1 MVGGL
6 LGLGVASESER
17 CRLEL
22 DFAGFGRNI
31 GRGDCQKDDVLLR
44 FGAGRALGP
53 ENYREEVSM
62 INGSSLARLA
72 NEMQERRLIEVLAN
86 KCTVELTLWGSLRRR
101 HAFDGLYAVLY
112 CIRGETGL
120 GSHLMAHYKSMLA
133 RMYEEVVKSFK
144 SLRER

>member
-6 LGLGVASESER
+6 LGLRVASEGER

-53 ENYREEVSM
+53 ENYRKEVSM
-62 INGSSLARLA
+62 IKGSSLARLA

-86 KCTVELTLWGSLRRR
+86 KCTVELTLWGSLCRR
-101 HAFDGLYAVLY
+101 HAFDGTLCSSVLY
-112 CIRGETGL
+112 SG
-120 GSHLMAHYKSMLA
+120 
-133 RMYEEVVKSFK
+133 
-144 SLRER
+144 